1 MGFIKRI
8 LGICE
13 TKAPK
18 DASCWSYNGNQIEI
32 DLSRAPELDSEG
44 GALRLEGRGLPERV
58 LLVHGRDGEFHA
70 YRNRCT
76 HMGRRLDPQPGD
88 KPVQCCSVSKSGF
101 EYSGSVIS
109 GPGKGPLTLF
119 PVQSRKGSLLISIG

>member
-13 TKAPK
+13 TKPPK
-18 DASCWSYNGNQIEI
+18 DASCWSYSGNKIEI
-32 DLSRAPELDSEG
+32 DLSRAPELDPEG

-76 HMGRRLDPQPGD
+76 HMGRRLDPLPGN
-88 KPVQCCSVSKSGF
+88 KTVQCCSVSKSGF
-101 EYSGSVIS
+101 GYSGSVIS
-109 GPGKGPLTLF
+109 GPAKGPLTLF